1 MRGNHRAERFDA
13 GETLTASFFTAT
25 ASPTRGTAFIAQLV
39 QHPTDVLTSSG

>member
-25 ASPTRGTAFIAQLV
+25 ASPTRGTAFIAPLV
-39 QHPTDVLTSSG
+39 QHPRMC